1 MPAVG
6 WWCAS
11 CRFTVVRV
19 FSRDTAFEW
28 HDILFPLSI
37 SKFFTNLDVC
47 SIGIMYLK
55 VKEMLILMF
64 HRFLKSKFS
73 DALFISKGPILYL
86 VFPS

>member
-37 SKFFTNLDVC
+37 SKIFTNLAEC

-73 DALFISKGPILYL
+73 DALLYL
-86 VFPS
+86 KDRFCI